1 MPYRSLDSGKI
12 IATIERLKAR
22 IEERFPSRGIVS
34 VCDELLQIANED
46 ASRADQ
52 LSRPNLWLRA
62 AILLII
68 AGFIAAMSYG
78 VWIWR
83 VPAVEEE
90 AFHAFQGIEAIVNL
104 AVLSAAGVWF
114 LLNVEARIRRTR
126 ILEDLHE
133 LRSIAHVIDMHQLT
147 KDPTRSASAGK
158 ATRSSPAHDMS
169 PFELSRYLDYC
180 AEMLSLTGKL
190 AAMYLRSSRDALV
203 IDTVNEIEDLTA
215 NLTRKIWQK
224 IMILH
229 QGRVPGDDEP
239 ASQAADPSRE
249 PVVLST
255 GQATANA
262 TCSPLHPF
270 ALGEDEL
277 S

>member
-12 IATIERLKAR
+12 IATIEKLKSR
-22 IEERFPSRGIVS
+22 IEERFGGRGIVA
-34 VCDELLQIANED
+34 VCDELLQIAKED
-46 ASRADQ
+46 ASRADL
-52 LSRPNLWLRA
+52 LSRPNLWLRG

-68 AGFIAAMSYG
+68 AGSISALGYG
-78 VWIWR
+78 IWIWR

-114 LLNVEARIRRTR
+114 LLNLEARIRRAR

-147 KDPTRSASAGK
+147 KDPTRSGTSAR
-158 ATRSSPAHDMS
+158 ATPSSPAHDMS

-190 AAMYLRSSRDALV
+190 AAMYLRSSRDPIV
-203 IDTVNEIEDLTA
+203 IETVNEIEDLTG

-229 QGRVPGDDEP
+229 QGRMPGDDEATSAGSDKAGEP
-239 ASQAADPSRE
+239 AY
-249 PVVLST
+249 LST

-262 TCSPLHPF
+262 TCSPQHPF
-270 ALGEDEL
+270 ALGEDEV